1 MILNSFLDFDSKYFL
16 EIGNFVIAWYAVCI
30 LLGVTLAAIMGVKE
44 SKKFGISSNL
54 ILDGVLI
61 CVPLAIVGARIYYV
75 IFEWNEF
82 LVVGNPLQTFLN
94 VLGFTEEGFKL
105 EGLSITGGI
114 IVAIIF
120 VIIYCRKRNMNTLA
134 IFDQLAPGLLIGQ
147 ICGRWGNFFNQE
159 AYGGVI
165 SQSTFNWL
173 QYIIP
178 PFIMDKMKIGGLYRH
193 PTFLYES
200 LWNLAG
206 LILILISR
214 RKNKKQRLGDSIC
227 FYLIWY
233 GLGRAILIEPFRTDA
248 LMLGDIRINVVIPLI
263 FAVIGTVWM
272 VLKHTKFKEPF
283 YIETQEEYK
292 AQKIDG
298 VVCKLEGVLVST
310 NRLMKNAYYYTAE
323 KYLNKQLY
331 DDELEELIKK
341 DYKEYFAENL
351 DAIKYFEEYFNKNFN
366 QITVLQNSRLFFE
379 TLFVH
384 DYHVAVITKYSKEF
398 ADFVLKTLKITQ
410 FVSIII
416 DEGIADG
423 NHIEKAIKSINKARN
438 ILVIADKK
446 EEFIEA
452 KKHGVKT
459 CLFTNS
465 EDFDEIKNTTYVINK
480 MIDMEN
486 IIIE

>member
-1 MILNSFLDFDSKYFL
+1 
-16 EIGNFVIAWYAVCI
+16 
-30 LLGVTLAAIMGVKE
+30 
-44 SKKFGISSNL
+44 
-54 ILDGVLI
+54 
-61 CVPLAIVGARIYYV
+61 
-75 IFEWNEF
+75 
-82 LVVGNPLQTFLN
+82 
-94 VLGFTEEGFKL
+94 
-105 EGLSITGGI
+105 
-114 IVAIIF
+114 
-120 VIIYCRKRNMNTLA
+120 
-134 IFDQLAPGLLIGQ
+134 
-147 ICGRWGNFFNQE
+147 
-159 AYGGVI
+159 
-165 SQSTFNWL
+165 
-173 QYIIP
+173 
-178 PFIMDKMKIGGLYRH
+178 
-193 PTFLYES
+193 
-200 LWNLAG
+200 
-206 LILILISR
+206 
-214 RKNKKQRLGDSIC
+214 
-227 FYLIWY
+227 
-233 GLGRAILIEPFRTDA
+233 
-248 LMLGDIRINVVIPLI
+248 
-263 FAVIGTVWM
+263 M

-298 VVCKLEGVLVST
+298 VICKLEGVLVST

-341 DYKEYFAENL
+341 DYKEYFAENS
-351 DAIKYFEEYFNKNFN
+351 DAIKYFEEYFNKNLN